1 MASGKNKDHIFAA
14 GTVIVKGRGLN
25 QKIAV
30 IHRPHR
36 QDWSFPKGKID
47 GSDTAAATA
56 IRETL
61 EETGLKVTLNQPL
74 TTQEYIFDGLPKT
87 VFYWRATLIDNSE
100 FIPNDEADQLVWIS
114 LKAVLKLLTYDVD
127 KDLAREA
134 FKSVETKPLIL
145 LRHATSEKRIE
156 WADRYSKNVPPDSF
170 RPLTPDGIMQAH
182 LIADLL
188 SAYGVNKI
196 VSSDSIRC
204 IATVSPYAASKEIP
218 LEAHQILSEL
228 GWAVNN
234 QPGVR
239 LVKNLAKSEDS
250 IVLCGHRPALPSLA
264 QAIAEELDYEELDAS
279 LPPAGLIV
287 IHREIHKNRVTI
299 KDVEKFVVN

>member
-1 MASGKNKDHIFAA
+1 
-14 GTVIVKGRGLN
+14 
-25 QKIAV
+25 
-30 IHRPHR
+30 
-36 QDWSFPKGKID
+36 
-47 GSDTAAATA
+47 
-56 IRETL
+56 
-61 EETGLKVTLNQPL
+61 
-74 TTQEYIFDGLPKT
+74 
-87 VFYWRATLIDNSE
+87 
-100 FIPNDEADQLVWIS
+100 
-114 LKAVLKLLTYDVD
+114 
-127 KDLAREA
+127 
-134 FKSVETKPLIL
+134 
-145 LRHATSEKRIE
+145 
-156 WADRYSKNVPPDSF
+156 
-170 RPLTPDGIMQAH
+170 MQAH
-182 LIADLL
+182 LIADIL